1 MTILLIRH
9 GETELNAA
17 RVMQPAATP
26 LGARGL
32 AQASALAAR
41 YADAGLVAIVASDLP
56 RAWQTAQALAAS
68 TGLPVLASSLLHER
82 NFGAWRGRPH
92 ASFSFD
98 PVACAD
104 APPDGESLPVFDAR
118 VAQAWAWVLAQRQA
132 AGGPLAVVS
141 HGLVIAQM
149 LRAHAT
155 LPAHWP
161 MPARLA
167 NTSVSELH
175 AAPPHAVL
183 RLDDTAHL
191 DGSVGDDGLAL
202 FGG

>member
-32 AQASALAAR
+32 AQAQALGRRLAG
-41 YADAGLVAIVASDLP
+41 AGLAGLVASDLP
-56 RAWQTAQALAAS
+56 RAWQTAQAVSATTGLAA
-68 TGLPVLASSLLHER
+68 LPCALLHER
-82 NFGAWRGRPH
+82 NFGDWRGRPH
-92 ASFSFD
+92 DSFAFD
-98 PVACAD
+98 PVADPA
-104 APPDGESLPVFDAR
+104 APPNGESFDTFCAR
-118 VAQAWAWVLAQRQA
+118 VAQAWAWVLQQRQA

-149 LRAHAT
+149 LRVH
-155 LPAHWP
+155 
-161 MPARLA
+161 ARLA
-167 NTSVSELH
+167 AGVAAPQRLGNTSISVVA
-175 AAPPHAVL
+175 AAPPHHALQV
-183 RLDDTAHL
+183 DDTAHL
-191 DGSVGDDGLAL
+191 ADAAGDDAQAL